1 MVGSL
6 DESVSKR
13 VLEMFQE
20 QSRAPAGLMVWI
32 GQGDEAV
39 VVHSNTQAVHQLGV
53 LRVEL
58 TDPPLHWS
66 QLPSGLGR
74 YLQAGISACL
84 NDPQTALPV
93 FEVLEP
99 VKSAFSVKLFRRE
112 PDGHEGVWFYF
123 VFNEVTAWLSLQ
135 EEVMNTRRLE
145 SIGSLASG
153 VAHDFNNL
161 LMVIRGH
168 AEFLTAQVAHDESMA
183 FSIDQIK
190 KACQSGAGLTQSL
203 LGFARKQSLVMQSM
217 NVGQLIAELVELC
230 RRSYGSRYQID
241 ADLVFNAPPGARV
254 CHPDLVINGC
264 AAALGHCV
272 LNILNN
278 ARDSMPDG
286 GRIQIRFFQV
296 NETVQVSVIDDG
308 VGIDPAGLKHIFE
321 PFYTTKSKGAGTGL
335 GLSLAQSI
343 MKQHA
348 GDIRV
353 ESQVGVGTKVTFIWP
368 KLVQEAPQEAPQ
380 EEIPP
385 GDMPQPDKTGV
396 QAVQSAYLIDD
407 DEMVLTAVAQLLES
421 NKVKTTC
428 FSSAEQALV
437 AVGSGELP
445 SMMFV
450 DYTMPGTD
458 GITFMRKLY
467 SELRRHSSSPFL
479 KMVLIS
485 GHPPEFFD
493 DFLKEFRGAPIYL
506 LQKPFSAEDVT
517 RIIRLPSRRFH
528 RRTTSRV
535 QIGPNS

>member
-1 MVGSL
+1 MAAFAGGPASRL
-6 DESVSKR
+6 A
-13 VLEMFQE
+13 LEMFQE
-20 QSRAPAGLMVWI
+20 QSRAPAGLLVWLDADGRSI
-32 GQGDEAV
+32 
-39 VVHSNTQAVHQLGV
+39 VVHSNTQAVNQLGV
-53 LRVEL
+53 PRV
-58 TDPPLHWS
+58 DVDDSPMDWS
-66 QLPSGLGR
+66 LMPTGLAG
-74 YLQAGISACL
+74 YLQSGMGAYL
-84 NDPQTALPV
+84 KDPQTSLPV

-99 VKSAFSVKLFRRE
+99 VKAAYSVKLFHQPAE
-112 PDGHEGVWFYF
+112 DGSGGWFYY

-135 EEVMNTRRLE
+135 EEVMNARRLE
-145 SIGSLASG
+145 SIGALASG

-168 AEFLTAQVAHDESMA
+168 AEFMTPQVAQNESMA

-203 LGFARKQSLVMQSM
+203 LGFARKQSLVMQPM
-217 NVGQLIAELVELC
+217 NVGQLVAELVELC
-230 RRSYGSRYQID
+230 RRSYGSRFQIEVD
-241 ADLVFNAPPGARV
+241 PIFSALPGV
-254 CHPDLVINGC
+254 KICHPDLAINGC

-278 ARDSMPDG
+278 ARDSMPTG
-286 GRIQIRFFQV
+286 GRIQIRYLLI

-308 VGIDPAGLKHIFE
+308 VGIETSSLKHIFE

-335 GLSLAQSI
+335 GLSLAHSI

-368 KLVQEAPQEAPQ
+368 KLSDEADKEASVA
-380 EEIPP
+380 EEPHP
-385 GDMPQPDKTGV
+385 VDAKGN
-396 QAVQSAYLIDD
+396 QAVQRAFLIDD

-421 NKVKTTC
+421 NKVRTTC
-428 FSSAEQALV
+428 FSSAEQAM
-437 AVGSGELP
+437 AAIAGGDLP
-445 SMMFV
+445 SVIFV

-458 GITFMRKLY
+458 GITFMRQLH
-467 SELRRHSSSPFL
+467 SHLRRQGTVPLL

-493 DFLKEFRGAPIYL
+493 EFLKEFHGAPIYL
-506 LQKPFSAEDVT
+506 LQKPFSAEDIT
-517 RIIRLPSRRFH
+517 RIIRLPSKRFH

-535 QIGPNS
+535 QIGPG